1 MAITFAEKI
10 EKLKKRICGMS
21 DSFSDMTEEATKTAL
36 IMPFFTMLGYDVF
49 DPQEFVPK
57 FVCDVGTKKGEKVD
71 YVILSEGESIILIEA
86 KRAGMKL
93 QKQQQN
99 QLYRYFSVTHSRIAI
114 LTNGLQYN
122 FYSDINSP
130 NVMDADP
137 FFSFNILNDDPC
149 LFIQTLELFIKD
161 SLDISRILSEAVFLK
176 YFSVVEKNFTFRS
189 CVSKR

>member
-1 MAITFAEKI
+1 MVFEEKI
-10 EKLKKRICGMS
+10 EKFKKRIYRMT

-49 DPQEFVPK
+49 DPQEFVPE

-71 YVILSEGESIILIEA
+71 YAILSEGEPIILIEA
-86 KRAGMKL
+86 KRVGMKL

-99 QLYRYFSVTHSRIAI
+99 QLYRYFSVTHSRFAI

-130 NVMDADP
+130 NVMDTDP
-137 FFSFNILNDDPC
+137 FFSFNILSYDPC

-161 SLDISRILSEAVFLK
+161 SLDIARILSEAVF
-176 YFSVVEKNFTFRS
+176 
-189 CVSKR
+189 